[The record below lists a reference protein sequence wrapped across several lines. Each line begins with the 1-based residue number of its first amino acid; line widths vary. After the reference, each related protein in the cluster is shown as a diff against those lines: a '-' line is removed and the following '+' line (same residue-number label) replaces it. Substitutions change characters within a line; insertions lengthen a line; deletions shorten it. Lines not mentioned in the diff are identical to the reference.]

1 MMKDPARERGDLQKK
16 LAEAVGLLT
25 QSLDVR
31 LIPPKGVQL
40 GYSLRG
46 ARDKNGVAAVNGGI
60 VAEHDRAHAAGT
72 CGFGVDED
80 IARIIL
86 TAMRFDPDIRCAA
99 TLLGSTTLLNVIEN
113 LLLECRSFELANSPP
128 GINTMDWGVA
138 SCCRDGVP
146 DVCYPQLE
154 SGNESTFLFFG
165 EDPIDVTNNIIM
177 ISNRIISIEL

>member
-1 MMKDPARERGDLQKK
+1 MKDPARERGDLLEK
-16 LAEAVGLLT
+16 LTKAVGLLT
-25 QSLDVR
+25 QSLDIR
-31 LIPPKGVQL
+31 LIPPDGVQL
-40 GYSLRG
+40 GYSVRG

-60 VAEHDRAHAAGT
+60 VAEHDRAYAAGT

-99 TLLGSTTLLNVIEN
+99 TLMGSATLLKVMEN

-177 ISNRIISIEL
+177 ISNRVINIEL